1 MKENIYESKSVQTLV
16 LIFSF
21 PAIISLLVEIMA
33 SVVDTV
39 FAGHLGADSIN
50 ALTAM
55 GLLSPLLSLYTA
67 IQALYAVPASVYV
80 ARHLNDKSKC
90 DSYLSTAI
98 LVSLFVSVF
107 ISVFSFLRIDNILYL
122 LGAEKQVFLLA
133 KRYLRIQLLS
143 NIFSSLGYTLTSCIR
158 AFGYPGTELIFTSLS
173 VVVNIIANAFFVFGF
188 QLEFTG
194 LALGTL
200 VSEAFCMVLAFIWLA
215 GKQLMPHLYEFRK
228 FKIGMRVWELFR
240 LGFAQ
245 MMIQSLGGCMIFFM
259 NSSLMLYSSLSYVA
273 VWNIVQKIYILLLT
287 PIVGITQGVQ
297 TVIAYY
303 SGQSQEKRMRKA
315 IYTTVLCTVLW
326 GCTGI
331 LLVFLFGD
339 KFLKFFGISDAI
351 LSESTDVL
359 KTIFLTFPIMGIF
372 YTILMILE
380 VTGHEI
386 KAVRLTLLRQF
397 FFVLPLIYL
406 LPSLFSRV
414 KNAVFWAIPVSDL
427 LVLSFIVISRLILS
441 LKRRNR

>member
-397 FFVLPLIYL
+397 F
-406 LPSLFSRV
+406 
-414 KNAVFWAIPVSDL
+414 
-427 LVLSFIVISRLILS
+427 SFFH
-441 LKRRNR
+441 

>member
-133 KRYLRIQLLS
+133 KRYLRIRLLS

>member
-303 SGQSQEKRMRKA
+303 R
-315 IYTTVLCTVLW
+315 
-326 GCTGI
+326 
-331 LLVFLFGD
+331 
-339 KFLKFFGISDAI
+339 
-351 LSESTDVL
+351 
-359 KTIFLTFPIMGIF
+359 TIAF
-372 YTILMILE
+372 
-380 VTGHEI
+380 
-386 KAVRLTLLRQF
+386 R
-397 FFVLPLIYL
+397 
-406 LPSLFSRV
+406 
-414 KNAVFWAIPVSDL
+414 
-427 LVLSFIVISRLILS
+427 
-441 LKRRNR
+441 

>member
-1 MKENIYESKSVQTLV
+1 
-16 LIFSF
+16 
-21 PAIISLLVEIMA
+21 
-33 SVVDTV
+33 
-39 FAGHLGADSIN
+39 
-50 ALTAM
+50 
-55 GLLSPLLSLYTA
+55 
-67 IQALYAVPASVYV
+67 
-80 ARHLNDKSKC
+80 
-90 DSYLSTAI
+90 
-98 LVSLFVSVF
+98 
-107 ISVFSFLRIDNILYL
+107 
-122 LGAEKQVFLLA
+122 
-133 KRYLRIQLLS
+133 
-143 NIFSSLGYTLTSCIR
+143 
-158 AFGYPGTELIFTSLS
+158 
-173 VVVNIIANAFFVFGF
+173 
-188 QLEFTG
+188 
-194 LALGTL
+194 
-200 VSEAFCMVLAFIWLA
+200 
-215 GKQLMPHLYEFRK
+215 
-228 FKIGMRVWELFR
+228 MRVWELFR